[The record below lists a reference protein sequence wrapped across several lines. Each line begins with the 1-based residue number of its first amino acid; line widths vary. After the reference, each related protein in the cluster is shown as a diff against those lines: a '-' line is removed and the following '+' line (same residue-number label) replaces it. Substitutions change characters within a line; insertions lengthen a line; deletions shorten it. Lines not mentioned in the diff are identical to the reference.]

1 MTGASSGIGRE
12 LAIELSKNSSLI
24 YLVGRNKEE
33 LSLTSQLMSCDSKEI
48 IADLS
53 TRNGVKAVTNLINS
67 NDIDLIIN
75 NAGFGS
81 GGYFHERRI
90 DKELSLI
97 NTNVNAL
104 VELTH
109 SYINELIKKKQKGA
123 ILNVGS
129 VVSFFPR
136 PSNTTYAASKAFVR
150 SFTDSLNVKYKDK
163 GILISCLYPGLTFTN
178 FFENPEVM
186 RKHTIVG
193 QEPAYVARTAVKGLH
208 NNKRIII
215 PGLINKLIIILG
227 KFLYKF
233 Y

>member
-12 LAIELSKNSSLI
+12 LAIELSKTSSLI
-24 YLVGRNKEE
+24 YLVGRNKKE
-33 LSLTSQLMSCDSKEI
+33 LSLTSKLMSCDSKEI

-53 TRNGVKAVTNLINS
+53 TRNGVKIVTNLINA
-67 NDIDLIIN
+67 NDIDLLIN

-90 DKELSLI
+90 DKEMSLI

-109 SYINELIKKKQKGA
+109 SYINQLINKKRKGA

-178 FFENPEVM
+178 FFENPEVI

-193 QEPAYVARTAVKGLH
+193 QEPSYVASIAVNGLH

-227 KFLYKF
+227 KFLYK
-233 Y
+233 YY

>member
-12 LAIELSKNSSLI
+12 LAIELSKTSSLI
-24 YLVGRNKEE
+24 YLVGRNKKE
-33 LSLTSQLMSCDSKEI
+33 LSLTSKLMSCNSKEI

-53 TRNGVKAVTNLINS
+53 TRNGVKIVTNLINA
-67 NDIDLIIN
+67 NDIDLLIN

-90 DKELSLI
+90 DKEMSLI

-109 SYINELIKKKQKGA
+109 SYINQLINKKRKGA

-178 FFENPEVM
+178 FFENPEVI

-193 QEPAYVARTAVKGLH
+193 QEPSYVASIAVNGLN

-227 KFLYKF
+227 KFLYK
-233 Y
+233 YY